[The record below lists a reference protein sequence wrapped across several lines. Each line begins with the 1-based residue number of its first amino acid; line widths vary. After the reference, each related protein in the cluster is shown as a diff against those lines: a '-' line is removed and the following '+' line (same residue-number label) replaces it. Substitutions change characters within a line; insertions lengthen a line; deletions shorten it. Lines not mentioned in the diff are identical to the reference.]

1 MDTLIYMN
9 PISQW
14 RLIRWCSL
22 SFLLK
27 TKSEKP
33 WIAER
38 QLVCSVGG
46 QSHATRLLLLSSAWV
61 HAMIPQVT
69 MITVFFL
76 KKQNTSSPWLNAKW
90 NNGLQPP
97 WAFYPLLY
105 LLRSYAKKLFVGL
118 VFRSVLHC
126 ILSSYLPRLSNT
138 NLCWASLLLPL
149 THAINRWIQRSLF
162 CLERGMKVPL
172 FPAQSLCLVC
182 Y

>member
-1 MDTLIYMN
+1 MVQSFIFVEDKIRKAVDRWAPVGLFCGRPVSCNPVTIALI
-9 PISQW
+9 
-14 RLIRWCSL
+14 CL
-22 SFLLK
+22 SACNDPAGYNDNCF
-27 TKSEKP
+27 S
-33 WIAER
+33 
-38 QLVCSVGG
+38 
-46 QSHATRLLLLSSAWV
+46 
-61 HAMIPQVT
+61 
-69 MITVFFL
+69 FFL

-126 ILSSYLPRLSNT
+126 ILSSYLPCLSNT